1 MAGAPG
7 KAKWEPRGKG
17 GGEACGGGRK
27 GEGRCHTPLF
37 SLESASGG
45 GRLKNAFLCGLRTL
59 KAWQKGPE
67 IKSSQKTKCLWW
79 TSVTWAKAKSCGRK
93 KSR

>member
-59 KAWQKGPE
+59 KAWNTLLVREDERSHGNGRR
-67 IKSSQKTKCLWW
+67 
-79 TSVTWAKAKSCGRK
+79 CGQCGTPG
-93 KSR
+93 